1 MCVCMCVCVVC
12 ACVHLCIYS
21 VRHMPSVSSARVK
34 YITVC
39 RNKQLHIYNAEAFPN
54 SLIFWFGTTIKAC
67 LCNVRVELS
76 SLQ

>member
-1 MCVCMCVCVVC
+1 M
-12 ACVHLCIYS
+12 LCIYS
-21 VRHMPSVSSARVK
+21 VGHMPSVSSARVK

-39 RNKQLHIYNAEAFPN
+39 RNKQLHIYNAEAFLN
-54 SLIFWFGTTIKAC
+54 SLIAFVWFGTTIKAC